1 MITPNKALSFD
12 DSALS
17 RAGVILR
24 QGPRPIDLLTL
35 YDRVSGRFES
45 IDQFLTT
52 LDILFVLGRIT
63 VNTATRTVAYAD

>member
-17 RAGVILR
+17 RVGVILR
-24 QGPRPIDLLTL
+24 QGPQPVDLLTL
-35 YDRVSGRFES
+35 YDRLSDQFES
-45 IDQFLTT
+45 IDQFLIT
-52 LDILFVLGRIT
+52 LDVLFVLGRIT